1 MYTAQGLGNGDA
13 LVNRYAPLVKKI
25 AYHLMGRLPS
35 SVQVDD
41 LIQAGM
47 LGLLDAANQYNPTQ
61 GASFETYASI
71 RIRGSMLDDLRR
83 TDWAPK
89 SIHKK
94 SRDLAE
100 AINQVER
107 QTGAE
112 ASDREVAEVMGL
124 SMDEYFRL
132 LRDTSVSRMTSVEEL
147 GSSEED
153 IFERVDS
160 HTAAP
165 AEELQQQEFQG
176 QLGEAI
182 KQLSEREQLIMSLY
196 YEQELN
202 LKEIGAVLEVS
213 ESRISQLLS
222 QAHAR
227 LRTKLRDHIE

>member
-1 MYTAQGLGNGDA
+1 MYTARGLGNGEA

-47 LGLLDAANQYNPTQ
+47 LGLLDAANQYNPSH

-71 RIRGSMLDDLRR
+71 RIRGAMLDDLRR

-89 SIHKK
+89 SVHRK
-94 SRDLAE
+94 SRDLAA

-107 QTGAE
+107 ETGCE
-112 ASDREVAEVMGL
+112 ASDREVAEVLGL
-124 SMDEYFRL
+124 SMDDYFLL
-132 LRDTSVSRMTSVEEL
+132 LRDTSVSRMVSVEDM
-147 GSSEED
+147 GSSDED
-153 IFERVDS
+153 ILERIEGDS
-160 HTAAP
+160 ATPLEA
-165 AEELQQQEFQG
+165 LQQQQFQG
-176 QLGEAI
+176 HLVEAI
-182 KQLSEREQLIMSLY
+182 GNLPEREKLIMSLY

-202 LKEIGAVLEVS
+202 LREIGAVLDVS
-213 ESRISQLLS
+213 ESRVSQLLS

-227 LRTKLRDHIE
+227 LRGKLREHIE

>member
-1 MYTAQGLGNGDA
+1 MYSALGLGSGDE
-13 LVNRYAPLVKKI
+13 LIERHAPLVKKI
-25 AYHLMGRLPS
+25 AYHLMARLPS

-47 LGLLDAANQYNPTQ
+47 LGLLDAANHYKPDQ

-71 RIRGSMLDDLRR
+71 RIRGAMLDDLRR
-83 TDWAPK
+83 VDWAPK
-89 SIHKK
+89 SVHKK
-94 SRDLAE
+94 SRDLAA
-100 AINQVER
+100 AINAVER
-107 QTGAE
+107 RTGAE
-112 ASDREVAEVMGL
+112 AGDREVAEEMGL
-124 SMDEYFRL
+124 SMEEYYTL
-132 LRDTSVSRMTSVEEL
+132 LRETAGSRMVSVEEL

-165 AEELQQQEFQG
+165 VDELQQQQFQG
-176 QLGEAI
+176 HLGEAI
-182 KQLSEREQLIMSLY
+182 KQLPEREQLIMSLY

-213 ESRISQLLS
+213 ESRVSQLLS

-227 LRTKLRDHIE
+227 LRARLSGHIE

>member
-1 MYTAQGLGNGDA
+1 MYSALGLGSGDE
-13 LVNRYAPLVKKI
+13 LIERHAPLVKKI
-25 AYHLMGRLPS
+25 AYHLMARLHS

-47 LGLLDAANQYNPTQ
+47 LGLLDAANHYKPDQ

-71 RIRGSMLDDLRR
+71 RIRGAMLDDLRR
-83 TDWAPK
+83 VDWAPK

-94 SRDLAE
+94 SRDLAA
-100 AINQVER
+100 AINAVECR
-107 QTGAE
+107 TGAE
-112 ASDREVAEVMGL
+112 AGDREVAEEMGL
-124 SMDEYFRL
+124 SMDEYYTL
-132 LRDTSVSRMTSVEEL
+132 LRETAGSRMVSVEEL

-165 AEELQQQEFQG
+165 VDELQQQQFQG
-176 QLGEAI
+176 HLGEAI
-182 KQLSEREQLIMSLY
+182 KQLPEREQLIMSLY

-213 ESRISQLLS
+213 ESRVSQLLS

-227 LRTKLRDHIE
+227 LRARLSGHIE

>member
-47 LGLLDAANQYNPTQ
+47 LGLLDAANQYSPAH

-89 SIHKK
+89 SVHKK

-107 QTGAE
+107 ETGAE
-112 ASDREVAEVMGL
+112 ASDREVAAALGL
-124 SMDEYFRL
+124 SMDEYFQL
-132 LRDTSVSRMTSVEEL
+132 LRDTSASRMVSVEAL
-147 GSSEED
+147 GNSEED
-153 IFERVDS
+153 ILERIEG
-160 HTAAP
+160 HTVTPLEAVQ
-165 AEELQQQEFQG
+165 EQQFQG
-176 QLGEAI
+176 HLVEAI
-182 KQLSEREQLIMSLY
+182 GQLPERERLIMSLY

-202 LKEIGAVLEVS
+202 LREIGAVLDVS
-213 ESRISQLLS
+213 ESRVSQLLS

-227 LRTKLRDHIE
+227 LRGKLHAHIE